1 MPFSSV
7 LAGLGLGLSLIVAIG
22 AQNLF
27 VLRQGIRREH
37 VFAVAAICAL
47 SDLTL
52 IVLGVSG
59 VGAVLQAVPW
69 LVEAVRWAGAAF
81 LVVYGLLAARRAI
94 RPSGEAL
101 VAGPGSG
108 PGTGDR
114 GAGSA
119 EGDDRT
125 DAAGGPGAEGSGRD
139 TSAAVPGPAA
149 ASAVP
154 TLTQAEDAPAAHAG
168 QHAGQHAAA
177 GASDGRTTSAG
188 AAAGA
193 GRTTL
198 TAAVLTCLALT
209 WLNPH
214 VYLDTLFLLGSIA
227 NTHGDGR
234 WAFALGAGLASIVWF
249 FGLAYGARLLG
260 GVLASPRAWRILD
273 GVIAVVMIALG
284 VMLVLP
290 H

>member
-1 MPFSSV
+1 M

-47 SDLTL
+47 SDLVL

-81 LVVYGLLAARRAI
+81 LVVYGLLAAKRAI
-94 RPSGEAL
+94 LPSGEAL
-101 VAGPGSG
+101 VAGEGEI
-108 PGTGDR
+108 R
-114 GAGSA
+114 G
-119 EGDDRT
+119 EGEGQVA
-125 DAAGGPGAEGSGRD
+125 DAADGPGAMGPGRD
-139 TSAAVPGPAA
+139 TPAA
-149 ASAVP
+149 APGPSA
-154 TLTQAEDAPAAHAG
+154 APATPTIE
-168 QHAGQHAAA
+168 
-177 GASDGRTTSAG
+177 RTRRSAPRT
-188 AAAGA
+188 ATAA

-198 TAAVLTCLALT
+198 TTAVLTCLALT

-214 VYLDTLFLLGSIA
+214 VYLDTVFLLGSIA
-227 NTHGDGR
+227 NTHGDDR
-234 WAFALGAGLASIVWF
+234 WAFAVGAGLASLLWF
-249 FGLAYGARLLG
+249 FGLAYGSRLLG
-260 GVLASPRAWRILD
+260 GVLASPRAWRVLD

>member
-1 MPFSSV
+1 MSYLVGPSPRSVEGVPLSS
-7 LAGLGLGLSLIVAIG
+7 LFAGLGLGSSLIVAIG

-37 VFAVAAICAL
+37 VFAVAAICAF

-52 IVLGVSG
+52 IVVGVSG

-69 LVEAVRWAGAAF
+69 LVEVVRWAGAAF

-101 VAGPGSG
+101 VAGEPVVTGEPANSSASRRSWSASETGSG
-108 PGTGDR
+108 QDRRFAESVDVMDATSTRGQGNSPLPGASVGSS
-114 GAGSA
+114 GSGSA
-119 EGDDRT
+119 
-125 DAAGGPGAEGSGRD
+125 
-139 TSAAVPGPAA
+139 SAPRPNARRSTLAA
-149 ASAVP
+149 AA
-154 TLTQAEDAPAAHAG
+154 
-168 QHAGQHAAA
+168 
-177 GASDGRTTSAG
+177 
-188 AAAGA
+188 
-193 GRTTL
+193 
-198 TAAVLTCLALT
+198 LTCLALT

-214 VYLDTLFLLGSIA
+214 VYLDTVFLLGSVA

-234 WAFALGAGLASIVWF
+234 WAFAVGAGVASIIWF

-260 GVLASPRAWRILD
+260 GVLASPRAWRVLD
-273 GVIAVVMIALG
+273 AVIAVVMIVLG
-284 VMLVLP
+284 ISLVLP